1 MKGANYYVAIAT
13 VIFSHV
19 KLSCF
24 RAKDHLV
31 FHWFL
36 YSKAISAMFVFTHT
50 PLARNTAEH
59 KHHSHTN
66 IFLTLHT
73 MTTNPAWG

>member
-1 MKGANYYVAIAT
+1 MKGANYYVAIARK
-13 VIFSHV
+13 ILSHV

-31 FHWFL
+31 FHWCL
-36 YSKAISAMFVFTHT
+36 YSKTISAMFVHT
-50 PLARNTAEH
+50 LLARNTAEH
-59 KHHSHTN
+59 KHHRHTN
-66 IFLTLHT
+66 ILLTLHT